1 MIKIIYVGDFMLN
14 NVIGYVRKD
23 GRKYEKTK
31 ESFGK
36 IFRKIFCK
44 VKIEYIREDVLFLI
58 PNYKKYGKIMLKK
71 ISRQI
76 KKYAKQNEIK
86 ELIFEENLDFI
97 KEKFNEYYISK
108 GKMIMKNNVLNI
120 FQYIFRINKSNINLE
135 NAYILVNEY
144 NKQNTYIINELVE
157 NFKTVNIIT
166 ENIRKY
172 RKLENYWYE
181 EGVLIT
187 VSNNKRKSLKN
198 AKYIVNID
206 FDKNKIMMYNINLS
220 SIIINVSDEDIV
232 LKSNFNGVL
241 INNIELQID
250 KNKED
255 FVNEFYGNIN
265 KKIFLEAI
273 IKKNIKKL
281 EYIKKINQEYGV
293 KIEELTG
300 VRGKLENNEFLV

>member
-44 VKIEYIREDVLFLI
+44 VKIEYVGEDVLLLI

-86 ELIFEENLDFI
+86 ELIFEENLDFM

-120 FQYIFRINKSNINLE
+120 FQYIFTMQATSITMT
-135 NAYILVNEY
+135 
-144 NKQNTYIINELVE
+144 NTSA
-157 NFKTVNIIT
+157 
-166 ENIRKY
+166 
-172 RKLENYWYE
+172 
-181 EGVLIT
+181 LIPMVT
-187 VSNNKRKSLKN
+187 SW
-198 AKYIVNID
+198 
-206 FDKNKIMMYNINLS
+206 
-220 SIIINVSDEDIV
+220 
-232 LKSNFNGVL
+232 
-241 INNIELQID
+241 
-250 KNKED
+250 
-255 FVNEFYGNIN
+255 
-265 KKIFLEAI
+265 
-273 IKKNIKKL
+273 
-281 EYIKKINQEYGV
+281 
-293 KIEELTG
+293 
-300 VRGKLENNEFLV
+300 